1 MNSIKTYI
9 LYPKFVNKTIVLVLQ
24 LTDFNWHKFHV
35 NKIWH
40 DIVMK
45 SDKQLCYLTKT
56 KENSDLY
63 MAKVNAVT
71 LIMHFSKEI
80 KISETEGET

>member
-1 MNSIKTYI
+1 
-9 LYPKFVNKTIVLVLQ
+9 
-24 LTDFNWHKFHV
+24 
-35 NKIWH
+35 
-40 DIVMK
+40 MK